1 VGSYPHLGTPATL
14 ACATVRR
21 RGIGNVDFINWR
33 WFTSLITH
41 ARMGCGGRTVSR
53 RQPKV

>member
-1 VGSYPHLGTPATL
+1 LRAPRFDAGAS
-14 ACATVRR
+14 
-21 RGIGNVDFINWR
+21 GNVDFINWR